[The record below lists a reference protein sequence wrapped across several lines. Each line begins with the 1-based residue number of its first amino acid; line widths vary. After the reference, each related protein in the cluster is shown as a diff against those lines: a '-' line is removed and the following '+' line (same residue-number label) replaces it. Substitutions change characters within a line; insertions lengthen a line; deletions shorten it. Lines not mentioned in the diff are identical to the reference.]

1 MTFRQLLSIIM
12 TEDGR
17 FPTAFCSQDIPVP
30 DFDDVSGSVS
40 DEPEDS
46 DIDDKQFLP
55 VLPRKDIVP
64 RISGDTLM
72 NVLSGVYDEMFDML
86 FIVDVRYPYEYHG
99 GHIRGAINVNTSEQF
114 TEMFFNEPIPNAVI
128 VIHCEMSHNRG
139 PQMAGLFRDT
149 DRNLNKA
156 SYPNLFYP
164 NVYVLDGGYREFY
177 AAHPDHCDGGY
188 TRMIDDGHRKNGD
201 LTRATAVF
209 NKGIKTI
216 EAKRRK
222 ALMETN
228 VRGVGRT
235 RTGPKSPRKN
245 DKIMS
250 PIQPCRL

>member
-1 MTFRQLLSIIM
+1 M
-12 TEDGR
+12 TEEKR

-30 DFDDVSGSVS
+30 DFDEVPDSSAS
-40 DEPEDS
+40 DNPEDS
-46 DIDDKQFLP
+46 GKDVQFLP
-55 VLPRKDIVP
+55 VLPRSDIVP
-64 RISGDTLM
+64 RISGETLVG
-72 NVLSGVYDEMFDML
+72 VLSGIYNDKFDIL
-86 FIVDVRYPYEYHG
+86 FIMDVRYPYEYGG

-114 TEMFFNEPIPNAVI
+114 TEMFFQNPIPSALI
-128 VIHCEMSHNRG
+128 IIHCELSHNRG
-139 PQMAGLFRDT
+139 PQMARLFRDM

-177 AAHPDHCDGGY
+177 ATHPDHCVGGY

-209 NKGIKTI
+209 NNGIKTI

-228 VRGVGRT
+228 IRGIGRT

-245 DKIMS
+245 DQFMS
-250 PIQPCRL
+250 PIQPWRL